1 MEPRLGPHL
10 VSGWLNCLEVW
21 CMKIILVDEKHGAS
35 RSLIVRGWVKTALG
49 LCLLG
54 LPVLLGYY
62 GFQLAETRQIRVAK
76 DEATQAWADGL
87 KEQQADLERVKE
99 ETLTQL
105 QTLTIRLANLQAR
118 LIRLDALGERLTQ
131 VAGLDDGEFNFSQEP
146 SLGGPENDID
156 EAFQLPDFVKEL
168 NKLAEQIENRQQ
180 QLNLVDSILIQRSHD
195 SEFSVEGRPV
205 EVGYIS
211 SGFGR
216 RLDPVEGRPVE
227 VGYISSGFGRRL
239 DPFSGKMAWHQGL
252 DFATGK
258 TGQDVFA
265 VAAGVVK
272 FSGDKSGFGKMIQ
285 LDHGNGFET
294 IYAHD
299 QKLLVKEGDV
309 VKKGQIIALSGSSGR
324 SSGPHVHFELHK
336 NGRVVDPSSYI
347 QSAIR

>member
-1 MEPRLGPHL
+1 
-10 VSGWLNCLEVW
+10 
-21 CMKIILVDEKHGAS
+21 MKIILVDEKHGAS
-35 RSLIVRGWVKTALG
+35 RSLVVRGWVKAALG

-54 LPVLLGYY
+54 FPVLLGYY

-87 KEQQADLERVKE
+87 KEQKADLERVKE
-99 ETLTQL
+99 DTLTQL
-105 QTLTIRLANLQAR
+105 QTLTIRLASLQAR

-131 VAGLDDGEFNFSQEP
+131 VAGLDDGEFNFTQEP
-146 SLGGPENDID
+146 SLGGPESGYEESI
-156 EAFQLPDFVKEL
+156 QMPDFIQEL
-168 NKLAEQIENRQQ
+168 DKLAAQIESRQQ

-205 EVGYIS
+205 
-211 SGFGR
+211 
-216 RLDPVEGRPVE
+216 D

-272 FSGDKSGFGKMIQ
+272 FAGDKSGFGKLVQI
-285 LDHGNGFET
+285 DHGNGFET
-294 IYAHD
+294 LYAHD
-299 QKLLVKEGDV
+299 QKLLVREGDV

-324 SSGPHVHFELHK
+324 SSGPHVHFEVHK

-347 QSAIR
+347 QNTIR